1 MHTPFSAHITLQS
14 RVFNFLNAAVIHIY
28 VYIHMHTYIHLSVS
42 ISIYLYIY
50 IYIYIYTHVYTY
62 IYIMASTNDSRVV
75 LYYTMICADDV
86 QPRIPMPLI

>member
-28 VYIHMHTYIHLSVS
+28 VYMHMHTYIHLSVS

-50 IYIYIYTHVYTY
+50 IYTHMYIYIYILWPLQMIRVSCY
-62 IYIMASTNDSRVV
+62 IIR
-75 LYYTMICADDV
+75 
-86 QPRIPMPLI
+86 